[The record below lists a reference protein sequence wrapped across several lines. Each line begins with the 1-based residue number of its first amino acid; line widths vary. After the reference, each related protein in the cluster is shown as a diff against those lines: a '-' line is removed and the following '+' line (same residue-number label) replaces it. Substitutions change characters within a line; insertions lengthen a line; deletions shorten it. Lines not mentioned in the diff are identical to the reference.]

1 MEGNKMAE
9 KSKKSKK
16 HSPSFNGT
24 SIIKI
29 LSDFIEELMDPK
41 GRVDPE
47 DILSYIDDED
57 LSDDAVTE
65 EFRKDGGPEEVIHI
79 ISLPGNMAY
88 PALASRLQKYKT
100 ILASELRNNYRY
112 SYMALQNYL
121 DKNNDAAKLERVASK
136 NDDKSAGYWQIKS
149 IESLDRLSNLVDN
162 NERIA
167 LANLRSN
174 ILSGD
179 RKELLYAKDYV
190 KACYEVL
197 TPKETRRLAYTTL
210 STQDNEP
217 YLMCPKGKYV
227 FGKPVAMEI
236 SKCRFNCIDS
246 RVAEDG
252 SVTCAYQDWLKVAFI
267 SHDETFARLDV
278 HRSADNDTNINLS
291 EGQRSKDVT
300 DADNTYEMMFEK
312 STQGA
317 NALRDKANYEDSIQ
331 SQLSSMKQVQYG
343 HTEEKK
349 PKNTKTSQTD
359 HNKVIDQQLPKTNS
373 NSVLTLEELLR
384 KINNVE
390 SDTDTVREEL
400 LQDAGMMGHR
410 GEMEESYAHQLVD
423 NDSDYKQISKEIND
437 EAGDGDDMT
446 VSQHLNKTA
455 KKVEKDLSFDSHLE
469 ESRTNSDSDVDK
481 TIEQLLSDTD
491 EDSWGHQFS
500 DEDLKHFASELG
512 LDSLLEDLRD

>member
-1 MEGNKMAE
+1 MTE
-9 KSKKSKK
+9 KSKKSKM
-16 HSPSFNGT
+16 HSPSLNGV
-24 SIIKI
+24 SITRIFEDI
-29 LSDFIEELMDPK
+29 IEELQQNK
-41 GRVDPE
+41 GRFNPKE
-47 DILSYIDDED
+47 MLSYVDED
-57 LSDDAVTE
+57 NLCDDGVTQ

-79 ISLPGNMAY
+79 ISLPGNMAF
-88 PALASRLQKYKT
+88 PTLASRLRKYKT
-100 ILASELRNNYRY
+100 ILASDLRNNYRF
-112 SYMALQNYL
+112 SYMALQNFL

-149 IESLDRLSNLVDN
+149 LESLDKLSSLVDN
-162 NERIA
+162 IERITI
-167 LANLRSN
+167 ANLRSN

-190 KACYEVL
+190 KACYEAL
-197 TPKETRRLAYTTL
+197 TPKETRRLAYTSL

-227 FGKPVAMEI
+227 FGKPVAMEV

-278 HRSADNDTNINLS
+278 HRSSDNDTNINLS

-300 DADNTYEMMFEK
+300 DADNTYEMMFDK

-317 NALRDKANYEDSIQ
+317 NSMRDKSNYDDSIQ
-331 SQLSSMKQVQYG
+331 SQLSSMKPSQYG

-349 PKNTKTSQTD
+349 SRNTKTSQTD
-359 HNKVIDQQLPKTNS
+359 HNKVIDQQLPRTNS
-373 NSVLTLEELLR
+373 TSVLTLEELLR
-384 KINNVE
+384 NINNTE
-390 SDTDTVREEL
+390 SDTDTVTEEL
-400 LQDAGMMGHR
+400 LQNADMMGHR
-410 GEMEESYAHQLVD
+410 GEMEVSYAHQLAD
-423 NDSDYKQISKEIND
+423 NDSDYKHISSEIND
-437 EAGDGDDMT
+437 KAEDGDDMT

-469 ESRTNSDSDVDK
+469 DSRTNSESDLDK

-500 DEDLKHFASELG
+500 EEDLKHFASELG
-512 LDSLLEDLRD
+512 LDSLLEESRE